1 MVPHDLP
8 RMTCGSISGAV
19 TMSTPQWLDL
29 KVSLGNIITILA
41 GIVGLTVGWTE
52 LRADNRRQD
61 QDIVALQR
69 TDAEVRIA
77 LQQAASGLRAD
88 LAEVKARSDQILE
101 KLVDKQQSTVER
113 VVRVETKVDEIL
125 KAVSP
130 PKRM

>member
-1 MVPHDLP
+1 
-8 RMTCGSISGAV
+8 
-19 TMSTPQWLDL
+19 MSTPQWLDL
-29 KVSLGNIITILA
+29 KISLGNIITIVA
-41 GIVGLTVGWTE
+41 GIAGLAYGWSE

-61 QDIVALQR
+61 QEIVALR
-69 TDAEVRIA
+69 STDAEVRLA